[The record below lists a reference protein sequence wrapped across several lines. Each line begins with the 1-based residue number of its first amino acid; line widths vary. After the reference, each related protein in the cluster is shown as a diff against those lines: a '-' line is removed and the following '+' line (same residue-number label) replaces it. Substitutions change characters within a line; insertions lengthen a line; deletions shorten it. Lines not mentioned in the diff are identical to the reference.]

1 MSGGDPW
8 AGVSLL
14 LVDGNNLLHRTT
26 GGVEAASR
34 RLVLSRLRAALPNAV
49 RAMLVLDGMPD
60 PGAPHG
66 ERIGRNLEVRHAGR
80 RSADTLIIEFVA
92 GEPFETRAGIVVVT
106 DDRALGDRAR
116 MLGALVRRLDWLQ
129 RLLLDADRG
138 ITHGPAA
145 PAARGSTL
153 GGGRP
158 PRLPADRSALE
169 DAGSDDAGDDRQP
182 WRPGRGATRKRGNPR
197 RAPRK
202 GP

>member
-1 MSGGDPW
+1 MSGDEPW
-8 AGVSLL
+8 AGVSRL

-34 RLVLSRLRAALPNAV
+34 RLVLSRLRAALPDSVLAT
-49 RAMLVLDGMPD
+49 LILDGMPD

-80 RSADTLIIEFVA
+80 LSADTLIVELVA
-92 GEPFETRAGIVVVT
+92 GEPFEARAGIVVVT

-116 MLGALVRRLDWLQ
+116 TQGALVRRLDWLQ

-138 ITHGPAA
+138 ITHGPSPGA
-145 PAARGSTL
+145 PRGSTL
-153 GGGRP
+153 GHRRP
-158 PRLPADRSALE
+158 PPAAL
-169 DAGSDDAGDDRQP
+169 DHRDGSDDARTDDRQP

-197 RAPRK
+197 RSPRR